1 MSASQYTN
9 KLRVEA
15 LARETKVQQSSRQA
29 VVVRP
34 LNATIG
40 CNLDYSIYS
49 FKNVLC
55 SLPNF
60 KPCKG

>member
-9 KLRVEA
+9 KLRIEA
-15 LARETKVQQSSRQA
+15 VARENKVQQSNRQA
-29 VVVRP
+29 IVLRP

-40 CNLDYSIYS
+40 CNLDYKQYN
-49 FKNVLC
+49 FTQVLC
-55 SLPNF
+55 GLPNF